1 MAKSPS
7 LLDLLSML
15 PAGDIARTARS
26 LGLSPDLLRKRL
38 DALESTL
45 GVSLL
50 GSATR
55 ALKPAE
61 TGKLVLEHAGRILS
75 QARDFTRDLEELAG
89 LQSPVLTFGADMFVA
104 QLPLGVTLGRMITAN
119 SRLRARVVVADFDEL
134 ARAVLASELEFGVA
148 DTAGAERHPTR
159 LAIDPVAE
167 YPLRF
172 FARSGHPLAAGGAPP
187 SLETILVFP
196 LVMTRIP
203 QRIAVHIAGGMPQAR
218 ADRETGDL
226 QPGLAVDDFAVA
238 KLAVAAG
245 DAVGLAPLPAIEA
258 ELRARKLV
266 LVPFE
271 APWLHLSYGVFHPRK
286 RALSRAA
293 QLFVAQLRQVDAAI
307 QARSERTRARAAATR
322 APGASGRGQPSQGR
336 RKRAAARR
344 ERRDG
349 R

>member
-89 LQSPVLTFGADMFVA
+89 LQSPVLTFGTDMFVA

-119 SRLRARVVVADFDEL
+119 SRLRARVRVADFDEL
-134 ARAVLASELEFGVA
+134 ARAVLAGELEFGVA

-167 YPLRF
+167 HPLRF
-172 FARSGHPLAAGGAPP
+172 FVRPGHPLLAGAAP

-203 QRIAVHIAGGMPQAR
+203 QRIAVHLAGEVPQAR
-218 ADRETGDL
+218 LDRDTGDL
-226 QPGLAVDDFAVA
+226 LPSVAVDDFAVA
-238 KLAVAAG
+238 KLTVASG
-245 DAVGLAPLPAIEA
+245 DAVGLAPVPAVDA

-293 QLFVAQLRQVDAAI
+293 QLFVTQLRQVDVAI
-307 QARSERTRARAAATR
+307 QARTERSRARPVVARTAS
-322 APGASGRGQPSQGR
+322 APSRGQRSQGR
-336 RKRAAARR
+336 HKRTTATRT
-344 ERRDG
+344 RRDG

>member
-55 ALKPAE
+55 ALKPTE

-89 LQSPVLTFGADMFVA
+89 LQSPVLGFGTDMFVA

-119 SRLRARVVVADFDEL
+119 SRLRARVTVADFDEL
-134 ARAVLASELEFGVA
+134 VRAVLAGELEFGVA
-148 DTAGAERHPTR
+148 DRAGAERHPTR

-167 YPLRF
+167 HPLRF
-172 FARSGHPLAAGGAPP
+172 FVRPGHPLLAGAAP

-196 LVMTRIP
+196 MVMTRIP
-203 QRIAVHIAGGMPQAR
+203 QRIAVHLAGDVPQAR
-218 ADRETGDL
+218 LDRDTGDL
-226 QPGLAVDDFAVA
+226 LPSVEVDDFAVA
-238 KLAVAAG
+238 KLTVASG
-245 DAVGLAPLPAIEA
+245 DAVGLAPLPALEA

-293 QLFVAQLRQVDAAI
+293 QLFVTQLRQVDAAI
-307 QARSERTRARAAATR
+307 QARSERSRARAIEARTAS
-322 APGASGRGQPSQGR
+322 GASRTPRSPGR
-336 RKRAAARR
+336 RKRTAATRT
-344 ERRDG
+344 RRDG